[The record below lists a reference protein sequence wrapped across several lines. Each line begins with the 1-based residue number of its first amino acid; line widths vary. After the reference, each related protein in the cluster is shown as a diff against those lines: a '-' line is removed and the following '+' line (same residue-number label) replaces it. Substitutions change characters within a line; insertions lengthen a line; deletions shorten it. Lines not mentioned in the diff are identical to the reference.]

1 MKAMESDPGLLTEMQ
16 RSLPLDAFAD
26 VVVQLQ
32 TVETPRARG
41 LRAVYGGAAV
51 AAEDSRSRH

>member
-1 MKAMESDPGLLTEMQ
+1 MERNPALRTEMQ

-26 VVVQLQ
+26 IVVQLQ

-41 LRAVYGGAAV
+41 LRAIYGGAAV
-51 AAEDSRSRH
+51 ATEDSRSRH